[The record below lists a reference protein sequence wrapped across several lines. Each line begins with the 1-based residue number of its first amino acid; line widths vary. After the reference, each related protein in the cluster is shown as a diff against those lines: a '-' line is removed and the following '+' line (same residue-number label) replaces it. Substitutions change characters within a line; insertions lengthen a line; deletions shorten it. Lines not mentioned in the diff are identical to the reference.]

1 MLVSFLDNDI
11 DPILVVF
18 DINDIKA
25 DKRDIEYG
33 KKLIVRYRAYK

>member
-25 DKRDIEYG
+25 DKRDLNMA
-33 KKLIVRYRAYK
+33 KNLS